1 MASISLTE
9 LFNTR
14 VFRIPDYQRG
24 YAWGDKQLNE
34 LWDDIDEIQQVNGV
48 YKKHYTG
55 TVYLEKTKPE
65 ESEEWIS
72 NVEFYNIVDGQQ
84 RLTTISILLFELLKA
99 TRVGY
104 AEKKIDKLYETFI
117 FESNLS
123 GQSRVYKFGYSSRSK
138 NYQYLLHTIFE
149 DEKIIPSQ
157 ENFNHYLKNLLNAKQ
172 FFQRQIEKIDDLQR
186 DVLFRKITTAL
197 QFDLRTI
204 EKDLDVQAVF
214 ETMNNRGKPLSTL
227 EKLKNRLI
235 YLTEKLNSPI
245 EDKVKLRRTINDAWG
260 EIYSTLASNENFIL
274 PEDEFLSA
282 HLSLYRKPIESTFSE
297 NAAEIKVFQMFCNR
311 SEKYELDE
319 SGKFEE
325 PISYGKIEEY
335 VIRISGLA
343 PIWADIH
350 NSKNDLLKHVLI
362 LESRKEVKIFLSAV
376 IIKAKSDG
384 AILNRVLED
393 LERVLF
399 RNRIPGV
406 WLMDERTLAS
416 WARELYKDEIS
427 LEDILESF
435 RKLLSEPII
444 NSKVVQSFKALFLY
458 ERGAKGFHRWPAL
471 KYFLFEYEEFLRVK
485 AKEESKKLSID
496 EYFNTTIEHIIPQ
509 QYSDFWSAEVEDF
522 TATLQDESI
531 DQAKKILLNTLGNLT
546 LLKHGKNASLGNR
559 SWKEKKERFRTG
571 SYNEIDVSN
580 NEFWNKSNIAHRGK
594 EMLLFLQTK
603 VQGLVFSQD
612 EINDLLFVNEEVKN
626 SFLDLSQS

>member
-1 MASISLTE
+1 
-9 LFNTR
+9 
-14 VFRIPDYQRG
+14 
-24 YAWGDKQLNE
+24 
-34 LWDDIDEIQQVNGV
+34 
-48 YKKHYTG
+48 
-55 TVYLEKTKPE
+55 
-65 ESEEWIS
+65 
-72 NVEFYNIVDGQQ
+72 
-84 RLTTISILLFELLKA
+84 
-99 TRVGY
+99 
-104 AEKKIDKLYETFI
+104 
-117 FESNLS
+117 
-123 GQSRVYKFGYSSRSK
+123 
-138 NYQYLLHTIFE
+138 
-149 DEKIIPSQ
+149 
-157 ENFNHYLKNLLNAKQ
+157 
-172 FFQRQIEKIDDLQR
+172 
-186 DVLFRKITTAL
+186 
-197 QFDLRTI
+197 
-204 EKDLDVQAVF
+204 
-214 ETMNNRGKPLSTL
+214 
-227 EKLKNRLI
+227 
-235 YLTEKLNSPI
+235 
-245 EDKVKLRRTINDAWG
+245 
-260 EIYSTLASNENFIL
+260 
-274 PEDEFLSA
+274 
-282 HLSLYRKPIESTFSE
+282 
-297 NAAEIKVFQMFCNR
+297 
-311 SEKYELDE
+311 LDE

-325 PISYGKIEEY
+325 PISYRKIEEY

-485 AKEESKKLSID
+485 AKEESKKLSIE

-522 TATLQDESI
+522 TATLQDESL

>member
-138 NYQYLLHTIFE
+138 NYHYLLHTIFE
-149 DEKIIPSQ
+149 DEKVIPSQ

-325 PISYGKIEEY
+325 PISYRKIEEY

-485 AKEESKKLSID
+485 AKEESKKLSIE

-522 TATLQDESI
+522 TATLQDESL